1 LLWRRLYQRSSAF
14 ICDAF
19 ELRLHEDISNPPVP
33 TQLDAS
39 NRLVAQHFRYV
50 RIPLFHSE
58 PQWSVHMNARHKFLI
73 GSGIIIA
80 TLLALAYV
88 GFTQSKTY
96 YHTIT
101 ELSTLQGPSL
111 HQRMRV
117 SGNVRAGSI
126 EHLSGRV
133 DFVLTEQG
141 KDLPVSYVGRDPLPD
156 TFKDGAQALVEGN
169 MKPDNHFEAQQ
180 VQAKCASKYEAAPV
194 GTPAAPQPGQTS
206 TGAAA
211 RPSGN

>member
-1 LLWRRLYQRSSAF
+1 VILN
-14 ICDAF
+14 F
-19 ELRLHEDISNPPVP
+19 EHLLHEGASNPPDQA
-33 TQLDAS
+33 QLDLANS
-39 NRLVAQHFRYV
+39 LATSRRQYV
-50 RIPLFHSE
+50 RIPLFHSGA
-58 PQWSVHMNARHKFLI
+58 QWSVHMNARHKFLI

-80 TLLALAYV
+80 ILLALAYV

-101 ELSTLQGPSL
+101 ELSTLQGASL

-126 EHLSGRV
+126 EHVSGRV

-156 TFKDGAQALVEGN
+156 TFKDGAQALVEG
-169 MKPDNHFEAQQ
+169 KILPDNHFEAEQ

-206 TGAAA
+206 TAAAA

>member
-1 LLWRRLYQRSSAF
+1 MSLDFSK
-14 ICDAF
+14 
-19 ELRLHEDISNPPVP
+19 PPTS
-33 TQLDAS
+33 TQLDAAKS
-39 NRLVAQHFRYV
+39 LATARSRYA
-50 RIPLFHSE
+50 RIPLFHSGA
-58 PQWSVHMNARHKFLI
+58 QWSVHMSARHKFLI

-80 TLLALAYV
+80 TLLGLAYV

-101 ELSTLQGPSL
+101 ELTTLNGPSL

-126 EHLSGRV
+126 EHVSGRV

-141 KDLPVSYVGRDPLPD
+141 RDLPVSYVGRDPLPD

-169 MKPDNHFEAQQ
+169 LKPDNHFEAQQ

-194 GTPAAPQPGQTS
+194 GTTPAAPQPGQTS